1 MIIFNNAN
9 DLINSLI
16 VEKETLEFRL
26 NSQEKTKD
34 MLLNYIQNFA
44 VHSYFVKV

>member
-26 NSQEKTKD
+26 RSQEKT
-34 MLLNYIQNFA
+34 
-44 VHSYFVKV
+44 